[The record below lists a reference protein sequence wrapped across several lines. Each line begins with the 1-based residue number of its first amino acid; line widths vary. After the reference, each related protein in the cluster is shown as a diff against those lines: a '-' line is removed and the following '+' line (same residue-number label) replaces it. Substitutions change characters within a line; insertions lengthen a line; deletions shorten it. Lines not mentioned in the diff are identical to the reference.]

1 MERGGVK
8 MDKVIDIE
16 DRIPTLRKKRRK
28 RTNIKFIVLI
38 SLFLL
43 ALFLL
48 LYFQSPYSNIKKI
61 NIVGAELVEEEVYI
75 TDSELKIGESIW
87 SFRAK
92 DIEEKIAKHNWV
104 ENVEVNRKWL
114 TTVEIQVNEYKKVAY
129 IVEDDGFFPM
139 LENGVIFESSNGLIA
154 PIDAPLFLQ
163 FDDEKLRKMLLKEL
177 SQLTP
182 EVLASISQINANP
195 TSTNPYS
202 ITLFMND
209 GFEVRAETTSLA
221 EKLNYYPAIVAQ
233 IESTGEFEKGI
244 IDIEVG
250 TYYRPY
256 SDEYVNINVKNI
268 NENKK
273 KQEVKTDEKEESE

>member
-1 MERGGVK
+1 

-104 ENVEVNRKWL
+104 EKVEVNRKWL

-268 NENKK
+268 NGNKK

>member
-1 MERGGVK
+1 

-104 ENVEVNRKWL
+104 EKVEVNRKWL

>member
-1 MERGGVK
+1 

-16 DRIPTLRKKRRK
+16 DRIPTLRKKRKK
-28 RTNIKFIVLI
+28 RTNMKFIVLI
-38 SLFLL
+38 SLFLF

-48 LYFQSPYSNIKKI
+48 LYFQSPYSDIKRI
-61 NIVGAELVEEEVYI
+61 NIIGAKLVEEEVYI
-75 TDSELKIGESIW
+75 NDSELKIGESIW

-92 DIEEKIAKHNWV
+92 EIEEKIAEHNWV
-104 ENVEVNRKWL
+104 EKVEVNRKWL

-139 LENGVIFESSNGLIA
+139 LENGVVFESSNDLVA
-154 PIDAPLFLQ
+154 PIDAPLFIQ

-177 SQLTP
+177 TQLTP

-195 TSTNPYS
+195 SSTNPYS

-233 IESTGEFEKGI
+233 IESTGEAEKGI

-256 SDEYVNINVKNI
+256 SDEYVNIQVQNTNDD
-268 NENKK
+268 KK